1 MRLCFNKIIWLS
13 IKSNIKVPLFP
24 DSFALVGAVQ
34 NKLVEVEGN
43 MAEAVKFTE
52 KTIDYAK
59 NPRNQGDMADPTAI
73 GEVSNPD
80 CGDSTIIYL
89 KVENDIITDVTF
101 ETFGCAAA
109 VASSSI
115 LTEMIK
121 GKTVEEAYKMTEEAV
136 AEELGGLPE
145 KKMHCSVIGV
155 EAMRKAIE
163 NYRNGVVSSDED

>member
-1 MRLCFNKIIWLS
+1 MKPAILHVDMDAF
-13 IKSNIKVPLFP
+13 
-24 DSFALVGAVQ
+24 FA
-34 NKLVEVEGN
+34 
-43 MAEAVKFTE
+43 
-52 KTIDYAK
+52 
-59 NPRNQGDMADPTAI
+59 AI
-73 GEVSNPD
+73 EQRDNPD
-80 CGDSTIIYL
+80 VYKRQIQ
-89 KVENDIITDVTF
+89 DVKF

-109 VASSSI
+109 IASSSM

-163 NYRNGVVSSDED
+163 NYRNGVVNSED

>member
-1 MRLCFNKIIWLS
+1 M
-13 IKSNIKVPLFP
+13 
-24 DSFALVGAVQ
+24 
-34 NKLVEVEGN
+34 
-43 MAEAVKFTE
+43 
-52 KTIDYAK
+52 
-59 NPRNQGDMADPTAI
+59 
-73 GEVSNPD
+73 
-80 CGDSTIIYL
+80 
-89 KVENDIITDVTF
+89 ENDIITDVTF

-163 NYRNGVVSSDED
+163 NYRKGVVSSDED

>member
-1 MRLCFNKIIWLS
+1 
-13 IKSNIKVPLFP
+13 
-24 DSFALVGAVQ
+24 
-34 NKLVEVEGN
+34 
-43 MAEAVKFTE
+43 MAGIQFTE

-59 NPRNQGDMADPTAI
+59 NPRNQGEMETPTAV

-89 KVENDIITDVTF
+89 KVENGIIQDVTF

-121 GKTVEEAYKMTEEAV
+121 GKTIDEAYQMTEAAV

-163 NYRNGVVSSDED
+163 NYRNGVVRDEED

>member
-1 MRLCFNKIIWLS
+1 
-13 IKSNIKVPLFP
+13 
-24 DSFALVGAVQ
+24 
-34 NKLVEVEGN
+34 
-43 MAEAVKFTE
+43 MAELVKFTE

-59 NPRNQGDMADPTAI
+59 NTRNQGDMENPTAI

-89 KVENDIITDVTF
+89 KVEDNIIKDVTF

-109 VASSSI
+109 VASSSM

-121 GKTVEEAYKMTEEAV
+121 GKTIEEAYAMTEEAV
-136 AEELGGLPE
+136 AEELGGLPD

-155 EAMRKAIE
+155 EAMRKAIQ
-163 NYRNGVVSSDED
+163 NYRNGVVRSDED

>member
-1 MRLCFNKIIWLS
+1 
-13 IKSNIKVPLFP
+13 
-24 DSFALVGAVQ
+24 
-34 NKLVEVEGN
+34 
-43 MAEAVKFTE
+43 MAEIVKFTE

-59 NPRNQGDMADPTAI
+59 NPRNQGDMENPTAI

-89 KVENDIITDVTF
+89 KVEDNIIKDVTF

-109 VASSSI
+109 VASSSM

-121 GKTVEEAYKMTEEAV
+121 GKTIEEAYAMTEEAV
-136 AEELGGLPE
+136 AEELGGLPD

-155 EAMRKAIE
+155 EAMRKAIH

>member
-1 MRLCFNKIIWLS
+1 
-13 IKSNIKVPLFP
+13 
-24 DSFALVGAVQ
+24 
-34 NKLVEVEGN
+34 
-43 MAEAVKFTE
+43 MAELVKFTE

-59 NPRNQGDMADPTAI
+59 NPRNQGDMENPTAI

-89 KVENDIITDVTF
+89 KVEDNIIKDVTF

-109 VASSSI
+109 VASSSM

-121 GKTVEEAYKMTEEAV
+121 GKTIEEAYAMTEEAV
-136 AEELGGLPE
+136 AQELGGLPD

-155 EAMRKAIE
+155 EAMRKAIQ
-163 NYRNGVVSSDED
+163 NYRNGVVRSDED

>member
-1 MRLCFNKIIWLS
+1 MSEL
-13 IKSNIKVPLFP
+13 
-24 DSFALVGAVQ
+24 
-34 NKLVEVEGN
+34 
-43 MAEAVKFTE
+43 VKFTE

-59 NPRNQGDMADPTAI
+59 NPRNQGDMENPTAI

-89 KVENDIITDVTF
+89 KVEDNIIKDVTF

-109 VASSSI
+109 VASSSM

-121 GKTVEEAYKMTEEAV
+121 GKTIEEAYAMTEEAV
-136 AEELGGLPE
+136 AEELGGLPD

-155 EAMRKAIE
+155 EAMRKAIQ
-163 NYRNGVVSSDED
+163 NYRNGVVRSDED

>member
-1 MRLCFNKIIWLS
+1 
-13 IKSNIKVPLFP
+13 
-24 DSFALVGAVQ
+24 
-34 NKLVEVEGN
+34 
-43 MAEAVKFTE
+43 MAGIQFTE
-52 KTIDYAK
+52 KTLDYAR
-59 NPRNQGDMADPTAI
+59 NPRNQGEMENPTAI
-73 GEVSNPD
+73 GEVSNAD

-89 KVENDIITDVTF
+89 KVEDDVIKEVKF

-115 LTEMIK
+115 LTEMII
-121 GKTVEEAYKMTEEAV
+121 GKTVEEAYRMTEEAV

-163 NYRNGVVSSDED
+163 NYRNGVLRDED

>member
-1 MRLCFNKIIWLS
+1 
-13 IKSNIKVPLFP
+13 
-24 DSFALVGAVQ
+24 
-34 NKLVEVEGN
+34 
-43 MAEAVKFTE
+43 MAELVKFTE

-59 NPRNQGDMADPTAI
+59 NPRNQGDMENPTAI

-89 KVENDIITDVTF
+89 KVEDNIIKDVTF

-109 VASSSI
+109 VASSSM

-121 GKTVEEAYKMTEEAV
+121 GKTIEEAYVMTEEAV
-136 AEELGGLPE
+136 AEELGGLPD

-155 EAMRKAIE
+155 EAMRKAIQ
-163 NYRNGVVSSDED
+163 NYRNGVVRSDED